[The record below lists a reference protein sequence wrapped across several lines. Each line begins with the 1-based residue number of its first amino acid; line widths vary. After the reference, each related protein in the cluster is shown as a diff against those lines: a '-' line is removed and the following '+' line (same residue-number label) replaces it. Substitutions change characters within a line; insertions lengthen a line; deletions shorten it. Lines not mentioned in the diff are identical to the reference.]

1 MVRNS
6 QGMSQYQDIQ
16 HPITFGSVALAC
28 QWLGTP
34 VFLKSSLL
42 DLARKESQFAK
53 DRLTIG

>member
-1 MVRNS
+1 
-6 QGMSQYQDIQ
+6 MSQYQDIQ